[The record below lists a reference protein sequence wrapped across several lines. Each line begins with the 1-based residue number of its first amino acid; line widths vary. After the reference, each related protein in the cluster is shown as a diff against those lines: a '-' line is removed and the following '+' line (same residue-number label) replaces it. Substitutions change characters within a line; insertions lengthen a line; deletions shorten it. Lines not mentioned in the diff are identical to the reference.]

1 MRFLK
6 HHNFTR

>member
-6 HHNFTR
+6 HYSFTR

>member
-6 HHNFTR
+6 HYGLTG